1 MRNNFEIFFWYIG
14 LVLLQI
20 FFFNHIGL
28 ANVIN
33 PFPYIFLIAAMP
45 NNTNKISMVVVGFIL
60 GLTIDALSGTWGI
73 HTMSTT
79 LVAFLRQ
86 PILKITTLPE
96 NVDKFA
102 PRRHLMHEDYI
113 KYVSVLVLSH
123 HFMLFML
130 EAFDL
135 HLLFWIILKTLIS
148 SAITVL
154 IILLFDKLK
163 P

>member
-1 MRNNFEIFFWYIG
+1 MRNNFEIFFWYVG
-14 LVLLQI
+14 LVLLQV

-28 ANVIN
+28 AYVIN

-45 NNTNKISMVVVGFIL
+45 NKTNKIIMVTIGFAL

-73 HTMSTT
+73 HTMATT
-79 LVAFLRQ
+79 LVAFMRQ
-86 PILKITTLPE
+86 PILKITALPE
-96 NVDKFA
+96 NLDKFA
-102 PRRHLMHEDYI
+102 PRYQIMRENYI
-113 KYVSVLVLSH
+113 KYVSVFVLLH
-123 HFMLFML
+123 HFTLFLL

-135 HLLFWIILKTLIS
+135 HLLFWIILKTIIS

-163 P
+163 R